1 MVDDLVGALHLADGM
16 GQVLNRL
23 VVNIDPDWEPI
34 KRHSFR
40 MLKLFTHSW
49 EVIKAGGFIN
59 DVLDARK
66 GLPLSQA
73 CLRSNLV
80 AILHAVEVNFLIVL
94 LNLVGDDA
102 LGVEFLGDRKLLS
115 LELRLRQVL
124 ADRLVIDGSAV
135 AENILFLFL
144 NCGEVKAELVKASS
158 RISELIFLLDLSHD
172 DWRWLGFH
180 WFASLA
186 GPKGDMLREVVRIV
200 QNLSNV

>member
-1 MVDDLVGALHLADGM
+1 VVYGLVGALHLADGM

-80 AILHAVEVNFLIVL
+80 AILHAVEVNLLMVL
-94 LNLVGDDA
+94 LNLVGDA
-102 LGVEFLGDRKLLS
+102 LVVEFLGDRKLLS
-115 LELRLRQVL
+115 LELRL
-124 ADRLVIDGSAV
+124 G
-135 AENILFLFL
+135 
-144 NCGEVKAELVKASS
+144 
-158 RISELIFLLDLSHD
+158 
-172 DWRWLGFH
+172 
-180 WFASLA
+180 
-186 GPKGDMLREVVRIV
+186 
-200 QNLSNV
+200 